1 VRAARLLL
9 ALVAVT
15 AVATVAVSSA
25 APARTSAPPSIR
37 VTFTGTAQGRFVD
50 TERWVLLSA
59 GDCYLRRLRDQRT
72 SVTWTT
78 VFSGGRAL
86 AARSAPTVSGGVKGT
101 MVKDSCDDVAE
112 ELPPDAPAD
121 WLSSVT
127 CNDRLSAT
135 RPGSATWSAGV
146 LRVRG
151 PTLELS
157 RKAVCSVVP
166 RSDELNVRIP
176 LPVSRVVQLK
186 PGARLQIAV
195 GTDRR
200 STGSYRPRATCT
212 HIAKPYDGYRSFDEC
227 VDTLSWSG
235 TITVTRL

>member
-1 VRAARLLL
+1 MRQARLLT
-9 ALVAVT
+9 ALVALAAAL
-15 AVATVAVSSA
+15 AVVGASA
-25 APARTSAPPSIR
+25 AAAGTTPAIR
-37 VTFTGTAQGRFVD
+37 VTFSGTATGRFVD
-50 TERWVLLSA
+50 AERWVLLSS
-59 GDCYLRRLRDQRT
+59 GECYLRRLRDQRT

-86 AARSAPTVSGGVKGT
+86 AARSAPAVSGTVKGT

-127 CNDRLSAT
+127 CNDRLAAV
-135 RPGSATWSAGV
+135 RPGSAVWSGGT
-146 LRVRG
+146 LRVQG
-151 PTLELS
+151 PTLALS

-176 LPVSRVVQLK
+176 LPVARVAQLK
-186 PGARLQIAV
+186 RGGRLQLQV
-195 GTDRR
+195 GSDHRA
-200 STGSYRPRATCT
+200 TGTYRPRAACV

-227 VDTLSWSG
+227 VDTFSWSG

>member
-1 VRAARLLL
+1 VLAVRLLL
-9 ALVAVT
+9 ALVAT
-15 AVATVAVSSA
+15 AAVAAVAASSA
-25 APARTSAPPSIR
+25 APAATGPTPSIR
-37 VTFTGTAQGRFVD
+37 VTFSGIATGRFVD

-59 GDCYLRRLRDQRT
+59 GDCYLRRLRDQST

-86 AARSAPTVSGGVKGT
+86 AARSAAAVSGGVKGT

-121 WLSSVT
+121 WLSSVN

-135 RPGSATWSAGV
+135 RPGSAVWSGGV
-146 LRVRG
+146 LRVQG

-157 RKAVCSVVP
+157 KRAVCSVVP

-176 LPVSRVVQLK
+176 LPVSRVAQLK
-186 PGARLQIAV
+186 RGGRLQIVV

-200 STGSYRPRATCT
+200 ATGTYRPRAACT
-212 HIAKPYDGYRSFDEC
+212 HIAKPYDGYRSFDAC